1 MNKSQIF
8 KAAHQLAKSVH
19 VAGDCYRVTFGA
31 ALKIVIA
38 ESKAP
43 VLNVETFMNAFKA
56 ESLNACMAN
65 WKACGVT
72 KFDADIAEFEKS
84 WAKTHS
90 DARHA
95 RNRFVKNFFEKDL
108 MSVCGFHGL
117 NEEDLN
123 ALVDVFGLDINLK
136 NKLKSRKMA
145 LIAKIKEVI

>member
-1 MNKSQIF
+1 MTKSQIF
-8 KAAHQLAKSVH
+8 KKAHELAKSVH

-43 VLNVETFMNAFKA
+43 KLTAEVFMNAFKA
-56 ESLNACMAN
+56 ESLSTCMKN
-65 WKACGVT
+65 WKSCGVT
-72 KFDADIAEFEKS
+72 NFDADIAYFEKS

-90 DARHA
+90 DARHT

-117 NEEDLN
+117 NEDDLN
-123 ALVDVFGLDINLK
+123 ALVDVFGLDVSLK
-136 NKLKSRKMA
+136 NKFMSRKKA
-145 LIAKIKEVI
+145 LVEKIKEVI

>member
-1 MNKSQIF
+1 MNKSELF
-8 KAAHQLAKSVH
+8 KAAHALAKSVH

-31 ALKIVIA
+31 SLKIVFA

-43 VLNVETFMNAFKA
+43 VLNADVFMDAFKA
-56 ESLNACMAN
+56 ESLNVCMKN
-65 WKACGVT
+65 WAACGVT
-72 KFDADIAEFEKS
+72 KFDADIADFEKT

-95 RNRFVKNFFEKDL
+95 RNRFIKNFFERDL

-123 ALVDVFGLDINLK
+123 ALVDVFGLDVNLK
-136 NKLKSRKMA
+136 NKFMSRKKE

>member
-8 KAAHQLAKSVH
+8 KAAHKLAKSVH

-43 VLNVETFMNAFKA
+43 KLTAEVFMNAFKA
-56 ESLNACMAN
+56 ESLSTCMKN
-65 WKACGVT
+65 WKSCGVT
-72 KFDADIAEFEKS
+72 NFDADIAYFEKS
-84 WAKTHS
+84 WVKTHS

-95 RNRFVKNFFEKDL
+95 RNRFIQNFFERNL
-108 MSVCGFHGL
+108 ISVLNFHGL

-123 ALVDVFGLDINLK
+123 ALVDVFGLEVSLK
-136 NKLKSRKMA
+136 NKFTARKNA

>member
-1 MNKSQIF
+1 MNKSTTF
-8 KAAHQLAKSVH
+8 KKAHELAKSVH

-43 VLNVETFMNAFKA
+43 ALTAEKFMNAFKA
-56 ESLNACMAN
+56 ESLNACMKNLA
-65 WKACGVT
+65 ACGVT
-72 KFDADIAEFEKS
+72 KFDADIADFERT

-95 RNRFVKNFFEKDL
+95 RNRFIKNFFERDS

-123 ALVDVFGLDINLK
+123 ALVDVFGLDVNLK
-136 NKLKSRKMA
+136 NKFMSRKKE

>member
-8 KAAHQLAKSVH
+8 KAAHKLAKSVH

-43 VLNVETFMNAFKA
+43 VLNAEAFMNAFKT
-56 ESLNACMAN
+56 ESLNACMKN
-65 WKACGVT
+65 WAACGVT
-72 KFDADIAEFEKS
+72 KFDADIAHFEKS
-84 WAKTHS
+84 WVKTHS

-95 RNRFVKNFFEKDL
+95 RNRFVKNFFERDL

-123 ALVDVFGLDINLK
+123 ALVDVFGLDVSLK
-136 NKLKSRKMA
+136 NKFKSRKIA
-145 LIAKIKEVI
+145 IIAKIKEVI

>member
-1 MNKSQIF
+1 MNKSTTF
-8 KAAHQLAKSVH
+8 KKAHELAKSVH

-38 ESKAP
+38 ESKAH
-43 VLNVETFMNAFKA
+43 VLNAEAFMNAFKA
-56 ESLNACMAN
+56 ESLNACMSN

-72 KFDADIAEFEKS
+72 KFDADIADFDRK

-95 RNRFVKNFFEKDL
+95 RNRFVSNFFAKDL

-117 NEEDLN
+117 TQDDMN
-123 ALVDVFGLDINLK
+123 ALVDVFGLDSGLH
-136 NKLKSRKMA
+136 NKPKSQKIA
-145 LIAKIKEVI
+145 IIAKIKEVI

>member
-1 MNKSQIF
+1 MNKSNIF
-8 KAAHQLAKSVH
+8 KAAHKLAKSVH

-56 ESLNACMAN
+56 ESLSTCMKN
-65 WKACGVT
+65 WKSCGVNN
-72 KFDADIAEFEKS
+72 FDADIAYFEKS

-117 NEEDLN
+117 NEDDLN
-123 ALVDVFGLDINLK
+123 ALVDVFGLDVSLK
-136 NKLKSRKMA
+136 NKFMSRKKA
-145 LIAKIKEVI
+145 LVEKIKEVI